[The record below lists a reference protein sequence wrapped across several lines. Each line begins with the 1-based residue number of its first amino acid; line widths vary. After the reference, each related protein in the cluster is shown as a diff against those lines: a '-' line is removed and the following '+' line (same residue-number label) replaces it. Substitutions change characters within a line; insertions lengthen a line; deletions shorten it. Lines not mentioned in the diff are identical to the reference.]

1 MRILRSSLFAVLL
14 LSLVLSPGF
23 GFFQLDARAQDPDCV
38 PDATGACH
46 TFTPTAS
53 PEPPTETPT
62 TESVP
67 TRQAD
72 PSATPLIQP
81 SLTSTS
87 TALPFLAAPVNTPTP
102 FGFRLPPPPEENPFR
117 SPVPPFTLPIPTA
130 TQINELALD
139 FEKRD
144 LEVYAAEV
152 TQGIQDMQNRMPLV
166 EKRGTVIRLYVR
178 TDAGVMY
185 GVRGAVEAYR
195 DGQKLPG
202 SPLFASNQPIAA
214 YETGPN
220 RIKVE
225 DTLNFEI
232 YQDWRAG
239 KVTFKFFA
247 YPVDPSYPYLYETNA
262 ENNFYETTVEFHP
275 GSFETVVMPSIHM
288 HSSDDKGVIDPNS
301 ILDYEFDATAGRDA
315 GDVVRYY
322 PVSNVLV
329 IADIVKIYPEEHT
342 LNDHKNDWTLDEQQ
356 DDVLTRIQFYR
367 DEENSPYP
375 NALWHGMLS
384 SDVTW
389 KWGGFSNGV
398 VSMGKINDKTLDDS
412 PTDWYVNGGH
422 IVVHE
427 NGHNLGRD
435 HVDCGAGEGSP
446 DPDYP
451 YSGDPCSL
459 AAVDPEGFYGYDWY
473 WYLWPQSSGPT
484 VISNDPN
491 EAEPNRGFPMMS
503 YRSPKW
509 IDPYTYCALLPI
521 YGVDCSLADLGIAA
535 LPEGVHMASLDLL
548 VPPSG
553 GLPSYLQQTQE
564 YLRVYGSINK
574 LTNAAAFANVVR
586 TPQLTTSQQASAVRH
601 QAAVDRASE
610 HESGSP
616 YSLSL
621 EDAGGNSLFSLPLY
635 DLSSAHGES
644 DTVTITEVVPFVP
657 GTAFVRVLSGSAVI
671 AERPVSLN
679 APVVRML
686 TQNQGTALTA
696 PVEISWEGSDA
707 DGDPLSYLLQY
718 SPDGGQTW
726 KVLLLDLQ
734 TTNVRL
740 DSFDGLPG
748 GSNSYFRVTANDG
761 VNAGSDMNDAAFSI
775 PDSAP
780 SALIFT
786 PVDGATYPQ
795 GSTLRFTGQGTDPE
809 DGVLAGPALVWS
821 SDRDGDLG
829 TGDELIT
836 DTLSPGLHR
845 ITLKAADHL
854 GQSRGF
860 TITVTMDPA
869 NALERPSQAEKDT
882 VAGIFNGVV
891 PQAPAEAAGPRVSPV
906 IWIALAALGLLLAA
920 AIAFMVFRRPRG
932 A

>member
-1 MRILRSSLFAVLL
+1 LL
-14 LSLVLSPGF
+14 LAILLISLILAPGM
-23 GFFQLDARAQDPDCV
+23 GFLESDAQAQDPDCV

-46 TFTPTAS
+46 TFTPAAS
-53 PEPPTETPT
+53 SEPPAATPT
-62 TESVP
+62 SESVP

-72 PSATPLIQP
+72 PSVTPLVQP
-81 SLTSTS
+81 SLTATG
-87 TALPFLAAPVNTPTP
+87 TALPFLAAPANTPTP
-102 FGFRLPPPPEENPFR
+102 FGFRLPLPPEENPFR
-117 SPVPPFTLPIPTA
+117 SPEPPITLPIPTA
-130 TQINELALD
+130 TQINDLALD

-166 EKRGTVIRLYVR
+166 QYRGTVIRLYVR
-178 TDAGVMY
+178 TDAGEMY

-195 DGQKLPG
+195 DGQKLAG

-214 YETGPN
+214 HAAGPD
-220 RIKVE
+220 RLKVE

-232 YQDWRAG
+232 YQDWRVG
-239 KVTFKFFA
+239 DVTFKFFA
-247 YPVDPSYPYLYETNA
+247 YPVDPSYPYLFETNA

-301 ILDYEFDATAGRDA
+301 ILDYAFDATAGRDA

-322 PVSNVLV
+322 PVSNVVV
-329 IADIVKIYPEEHT
+329 IADVDKIYPEDHT
-342 LNDHKNDWTLDEQQ
+342 VDDHKNDWTLDKNQ
-356 DDVLTRIQFYR
+356 DDVLAKIQLYR
-367 DEENSPYP
+367 DVLDNPYP
-375 NALWHGMLS
+375 DALWHGMLS

-398 VSMGKINDKTLDDS
+398 VSMGKINAVTLEDS
-412 PTDWYVNGGH
+412 PTDWYVNGGF
-422 IVVHE
+422 ILVHE

-435 HVDCGAGEGSP
+435 HVACGAGEGSP
-446 DPDYP
+446 DPNYP
-451 YSGDPCSL
+451 YPGDPCSL

-473 WYLWPQSSGPT
+473 WDLWPQSTGPT
-484 VISNDPN
+484 VISNEPT
-491 EAEPNRGFPMMS
+491 EAEPNQGFPMMS

-509 IDPYTYCALLPI
+509 IDPYTYCAMMPI
-521 YGVDCSLADLGIAA
+521 YGVDCSLADIGMAA
-535 LPEGVHMASLDLL
+535 LPDGAHMASLDLL

-553 GLPSYLQQTQE
+553 GLPSYLQQAQE
-564 YLRVYGSINK
+564 FLRVYGSINK
-574 LTNAAAFANVVR
+574 LTNAATFTNVVR
-586 TPQLTTSQQASAVRH
+586 TAALTSAQQASVARH
-601 QAAVDRASE
+601 QAAVERASE
-610 HESGSP
+610 HEAGSS

-621 EDAGGNSLFSLPLY
+621 EDAAGNNLFMLPLY

-644 DTVTITEVVPFVP
+644 DTVTITEVVPFVT
-657 GTAFVRVLSGSAVI
+657 GAAYVRVRSGSDVI
-671 AERPVSLN
+671 AERPISLN

-686 TQNQGTALTA
+686 TQNEGGAFTA

-718 SPDGGQTW
+718 TPDGGQTW
-726 KVLLLDLQ
+726 KVLLMDLR

-740 DSFDGLPG
+740 ESFDGLPG
-748 GSNSYFRVTANDG
+748 GSDSYFRITANDG
-761 VNAGSDMNDAAFSI
+761 VNASSDMNDAPFSV

-786 PVDGATYPQ
+786 PVDNAAYPQ

-809 DGVLAGPALVWS
+809 DGVLNNAALVWS

-829 TGDELIT
+829 TSNELIT
-836 DTLSPGLHR
+836 DALSPGLHK
-845 ITLKAADHL
+845 ITLRASDHL
-854 GQSRGF
+854 GQSGEF
-860 TITVTMDPA
+860 SIFVTMDPGR
-869 NALERPSQAEKDT
+869 ALELPSQAEKDA
-882 VAGIFNGVV
+882 VAGIFNGVI
-891 PQAPAEAAGPRVSPV
+891 PQAPVEVSAPRISGV
-906 IWIALAALGLLLAA
+906 IWIALAILGLLVVG
-920 AIAFMVFRRPRG
+920 AIAFMLLRRPGR